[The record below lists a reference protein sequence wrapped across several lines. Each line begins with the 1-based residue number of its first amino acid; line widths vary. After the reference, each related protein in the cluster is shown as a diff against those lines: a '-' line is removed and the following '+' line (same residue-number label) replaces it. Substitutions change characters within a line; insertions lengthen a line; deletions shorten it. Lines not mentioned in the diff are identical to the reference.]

1 MASGVRVEAEMVCK
15 GLGLGD
21 SAIRPALRSRL
32 VGEHGQDAD
41 TVLIEELGLCRGHV
55 RIDIAVVNGLL
66 HGYEIKSDRDNLR
79 RLGTQVDV
87 YGKVLDQA
95 TLVVGD
101 RLLASALDVVPA
113 WWGVLRVRP
122 TSQGLQFR
130 TVRRPRR
137 NPQRDPRVLVE
148 LLWSDQ
154 ALALLEQRNAA
165 RGVRGKPR
173 RVVWDRV
180 CDHFGVDE
188 IAAAVRARLKAR
200 TVNQAPA

>member
-1 MASGVRVEAEMVCK
+1 MVHDAVAV
-15 GLGLGD
+15 GD
-21 SAIRPALRSRL
+21 SAIRSSLRSRL
-32 VGEHGQDAD
+32 LGEHGQDAD
-41 TVLIEELGLCRGHV
+41 TVLIEELGLCRGQV

-66 HGYEIKSDRDNLR
+66 HGYEIKSDRDSLR
-79 RLGTQVDV
+79 RLGTQVDI

-101 RLLASALDVVPA
+101 RFLAEAFDLVPA
-113 WWGVLRVRP
+113 WWGVLHVRP

-154 ALALLEQRNAA
+154 AMALLVDRNAT

-180 CDHFGVDE
+180 CDSFGVDE
-188 IAAAVRARLKAR
+188 IAGAVRAQLKAR
-200 TVNQAPA
+200 ATNQAPA

>member
-1 MASGVRVEAEMVCK
+1 MVAEMVRE
-15 GLGLGD
+15 GLGFGD

-32 VGEHGQDAD
+32 LGEHGQDAD

-79 RLGTQVDV
+79 RLGTQVNL

-101 RLLASALDVVPA
+101 RFLASALNIVPE
-113 WWGVLRVRP
+113 WWGVLHALP
-122 TSQGLQFR
+122 ASHGLQFR
-130 TVRRPRR
+130 MVRHPRR

-154 ALALLEQRNAA
+154 AMALLEQRNAA
-165 RGVRGKPR
+165 RGVRGRPR
-173 RVVWDRV
+173 RIVWDRV

-188 IAAAVRARLKAR
+188 IAAAVRARLKTRA
-200 TVNQAPA
+200 VNQAPA